1 MVIGREEKALIPAE
15 VKNKKYKA
23 LIDTGASRS
32 CMSERSFRELQL
44 DSMDELSSIRVTSA
58 TGAPIEVMGITK
70 CPITLGS
77 EQYSHNFMICKNIRR
92 PMILGIDFLRKYR
105 IGTNWTKEG
114 QFQIQT
120 PSMEIV
126 EAIEV
131 YHKGPTVRIAKKMKI
146 PSRTLVLLQG
156 SVKLKKYHQH
166 RFYEMNPNPEIEK
179 EYPHLVMYPI
189 LHQANI
195 CGHMKVPICI
205 INFGDEDVHLYPDKK
220 LGTLQEEK
228 IKLKDTQ
235 TNTSYE
241 SICEVDDGEE
251 TGFFSE
257 LAYDDKITEGKIIT
271 SPADIN
277 PRVKPKLKD
286 ADITP
291 EWKQKFEE
299 LYEKYKKVFSKDSAD
314 IGKTPIIQ
322 MEIDTGDNPPVSQRP
337 YSLALKHV
345 DWVRQELEALEKA
358 GVITRSVSPWA
369 SPIVIVPK
377 KAAPGEPPKRR
388 MCVDYRALN
397 SLLPP
402 VTKANSKAKGV
413 LTLVPLPKIDEIYA
427 ALEGSVVYSTF
438 DMRSGYYHIELTP
451 ASKEKSAFVVGGP
464 YAGKYQWNRCPF
476 GLTQAPAYF
485 QRVVHEVIEG
495 LTFAYGYLDDILV
508 FSKSI
513 EEHFQHCEIIFKRL
527 KRFRL
532 KLSYEKCAFL
542 KSQVQYLGHLLS
554 GAGIEPVP
562 EKLQALREMIEPDCA
577 KGVKIYLGFVGYY
590 RKFIPKYS
598 DIAKP
603 LTELTKLDIP
613 FVWTDQCQKAFE
625 LLKEYLLKEPILVYP
640 DTSKPYTLYTDA
652 SKYAWAGVLTQK
664 YIHMIE
670 GKEKEIYHP
679 VTYLS
684 GLFRGSQL
692 NWATLTKE
700 AYAIFMCVKK
710 LDYYL
715 AGAQTTLRSDHLP
728 LKKFLKQK
736 TGNSKVNNWALSLEE
751 YEITFE
757 YIKGIKNTLADA
769 MSRLVQIDPTTRL
782 SPEPEG
788 FEFGELKVDEDEM
801 SEIELQNQDEQQSKG
816 KLGRKGFEISVKE
829 DDKEPIPEIQLTWNM
844 PDKDIAKV
852 QRQDEFCRKTIEEI
866 QRRKRKTSDKYHMH
880 NGLLHRFNLDY
891 KQRFQALVIPVS
903 YAKVVLKL
911 AHDELG
917 HNGTARTY
925 ALIKRMF
932 YWKGLKKDTENYVK
946 SCHICQQYNIQSVR
960 YTSGHFEVPETPMDF
975 ISMDLIGEF
984 KMGSTQGNRYAL
996 TVICML
1002 TGYTWCIPIPDK
1014 SAETIVKSY
1023 IREVYSKYG
1032 GSRKILS
1039 DNGTEFK
1046 NKLFEQVAKDLGIE
1060 HKVYSPPYHP
1070 ASNGRIE
1077 GFHSFLKACLA
1088 KHISN
1093 SLEWDELVHL
1103 ACSVYN
1109 FFPMSIHERLRSF
1122 SCLEGIPVFH

>member
-1 MVIGREEKALIPAE
+1 MRIPA
-15 VKNKKYKA
+15 
-23 LIDTGASRS
+23 
-32 CMSERSFRELQL
+32 
-44 DSMDELSSIRVTSA
+44 
-58 TGAPIEVMGITK
+58 
-70 CPITLGS
+70 
-77 EQYSHNFMICKNIRR
+77 
-92 PMILGIDFLRKYR
+92 
-105 IGTNWTKEG
+105 
-114 QFQIQT
+114 
-120 PSMEIV
+120 
-126 EAIEV
+126 
-131 YHKGPTVRIAKKMKI
+131 
-146 PSRTLVLLQG
+146 RTLVVLEG
-156 SVKLKKYHQH
+156 RTKLKKYHQH
-166 RFYEMNPNPEIEK
+166 KFYEMNPNSVIEK
-179 EYPHLVMYPI
+179 EYPHLIMYPL

-195 CGHMKVPICI
+195 CGNMIVPICI
-205 INFGDEDVHLYPDKK
+205 INFGDEDAILYPDKK
-220 LGTLQEEK
+220 LGTFHAKKLG
-228 IKLKDTQ
+228 LKDLQ

-241 SICEVDDGEE
+241 SICEVEEGEE
-251 TGFFSE
+251 VGLFSE
-257 LAYDDKITEGKIIT
+257 LAYEDKITEGKVII
-271 SPADIN
+271 SPADIH

-286 ADITP
+286 AEITP
-291 EWKQKFEE
+291 EWRQKFEE
-299 LYEKYKKVFSKDSAD
+299 LYEKYSKVFSNDSAD

-345 DWVRQELEALEKA
+345 EWVRQELEALEKA

-377 KAAPGEPPKRR
+377 KSAPGEPPKRR

-495 LTFAYGYLDDILV
+495 LPFAYGYLDDILV

-513 EEHFQHCEIIFKRL
+513 EEHYQHCEIIFKRL
-527 KRFRL
+527 KKYKL

-542 KSQVQYLGHLLS
+542 KSQVQCLGHLLS

-562 EKLQALREMIEPDCA
+562 EKLKALKEMKEPDCP

-603 LTELTKLDIP
+603 LTELTKLDVP
-613 FVWTDQCQKAFE
+613 FVWTDKCQKSFE

-640 DTSKPYTLYTDA
+640 DTRKPYTLYTDA
-652 SKYAWAGVLTQK
+652 SKYAWAGVLTQR
-664 YIHMIE
+664 YVHQME
-670 GKEKEIYHP
+670 GKEKEIFHP
-679 VTYLS
+679 ITYLS

-700 AYAIFMCVKK
+700 AYAIYMCVKK

-715 AGAQTTLRSDHLP
+715 AEAHTTLRSDHLP

-736 TGNSKVNNWALSLEE
+736 TGNTKVNNWALSIEE
-751 YEITFE
+751 YKLNFE

-769 MSRLVQIDPTTRL
+769 MSRLVHIDPTSKLT
-782 SPEPEG
+782 SEPEG
-788 FEFGELKVDEDEM
+788 FEFGELKVEEDEV
-801 SEIELQNQDEQQSKG
+801 SEVEIKEKQGPGKINKSEKG
-816 KLGRKGFEISVKE
+816 DFQITVNK
-829 DDKEPIPEIQLTWNM
+829 DDKGPIPEIQLTWNM
-844 PDKDIAKV
+844 PAKDIAKI
-852 QRQDEFCRKTIEEI
+852 QRKDEFCKSIIEET
-866 QRRKRKTSDKYHMH
+866 QKCKKKTSDRYHMH
-880 NGLLHRFNLDY
+880 DGLLHRYNIDY

-903 YAKVVLKL
+903 YAKIVLKL

-925 ALIKRMF
+925 ALVKRMF

-946 SCHICQQYNIQSVR
+946 TCQVCQQYNVQSVR
-960 YTSGHFEVPETPMDF
+960 YTPGHFEVPETPMDF

-1002 TGYTWCIPIPDK
+1002 TG
-1014 SAETIVKSY
+1014 
-1023 IREVYSKYG
+1023 
-1032 GSRKILS
+1032 
-1039 DNGTEFK
+1039 
-1046 NKLFEQVAKDLGIE
+1046 
-1060 HKVYSPPYHP
+1060 
-1070 ASNGRIE
+1070 
-1077 GFHSFLKACLA
+1077 
-1088 KHISN
+1088 
-1093 SLEWDELVHL
+1093 
-1103 ACSVYN
+1103 
-1109 FFPMSIHERLRSF
+1109 
-1122 SCLEGIPVFH
+1122 